1 MGRKIT
7 PGLRK
12 RGEVWHIEKTIKG
25 VRLFEST
32 GESDLE
38 KAEQYLAK
46 RIEEVRQEKVWG
58 VRKKRTFSEAAARYL
73 LENELKRSIGRDADC
88 LKVVMPYIGQ
98 LELDRVHAGTLDP
111 FIANR
116 KADGISAGTINRDLA
131 IVRRVL
137 NLAAG
142 LWRDEE
148 GKPWLDTPPMLS
160 MVKGEHRKPRPITW
174 SEQERLLKGMPKYL
188 AEMSLFALQTGLRDQ
203 EICGLR
209 WEWEYEITGIQAT
222 VFVIPEAK
230 AKNARERIVPL
241 NAVARSIVESR
252 RGNGSDFVFDLDG
265 GKLSRMNNK
274 AWRKARDE
282 AGLKDLRV
290 HDLRHTFGMR
300 LRSAGVS
307 LEDRQ
312 DLLGHYAGRITTHYS
327 KVEIARLIE
336 CVELL
341 CKEGS
346 KPEMTLVRKK
356 A

>member
-1 MGRKIT
+1 
-7 PGLRK
+7 
-12 RGEVWHIEKTIKG
+12 
-25 VRLFEST
+25 
-32 GESDLE
+32 
-38 KAEQYLAK
+38 
-46 RIEEVRQEKVWG
+46 
-58 VRKKRTFSEAAARYL
+58 
-73 LENELKRSIGRDADC
+73 
-88 LKVVMPYIGQ
+88 
-98 LELDRVHAGTLDP
+98 
-111 FIANR
+111 
-116 KADGISAGTINRDLA
+116 
-131 IVRRVL
+131 
-137 NLAAG
+137 
-142 LWRDEE
+142 
-148 GKPWLDTPPMLS
+148 MLS
-160 MVKGEHRKPRPITW
+160 MVKGDHRKPQPISW
-174 SEQERLLKGMPKYL
+174 NEQERLLKGMPKYL

-209 WEWEYEITGIQAT
+209 WEWEYEITGLQAT

-252 RGNGSDFVFDLDG
+252 RGNCSDFVFDLDG
-265 GKLSRMNNK
+265 SKLSRMNNK
-274 AWRKARDE
+274 AWRKAREE
-282 AGLKDLRV
+282 AGLKELRV

-300 LRSAGVS
+300 LRSAGVG

-346 KPEMTLVRKK
+346 KPEMTLVKRR